1 MNKID
6 VLAFFGTTGTTLV
19 REDYFEGL
27 IEAIGGVDIPLM
39 TGHIE
44 GIDNVV
50 AETAFVFGS
59 LFVGH
64 GGAFH
69 LSEYTLQSADI

>member
-6 VLAFFGTTGTTLV
+6 VLALLGTTGAALV
-19 REDYFEGL
+19 RENNFERL
-27 IEAIGGVDIPLM
+27 IEAICSVNITLM

-44 GIDNVV
+44 GINNVV
-50 AETAFVFGS
+50 AEAAFKSGG

-64 GGAFH
+64 GGVFH
-69 LSEYTLQSADI
+69 LSEYTL